1 MTQSF
6 DEWFDTTTYRGY
18 VDENDMESA
27 WDAGAQSKQA
37 EIDELRKRIDSLI
50 DELKKANDT
59 IRCKSNYSMRWG
71 NNQ

>member
-6 DEWFDTTTYRGY
+6 DEWFGTTTYRGY

-37 EIDELRKRIDSLI
+37 EIDELRKRIDFLENVI
-50 DELKKANDT
+50 CENLDERFLKGTTNE
-59 IRCKSNYSMRWG
+59 
-71 NNQ
+71 Q